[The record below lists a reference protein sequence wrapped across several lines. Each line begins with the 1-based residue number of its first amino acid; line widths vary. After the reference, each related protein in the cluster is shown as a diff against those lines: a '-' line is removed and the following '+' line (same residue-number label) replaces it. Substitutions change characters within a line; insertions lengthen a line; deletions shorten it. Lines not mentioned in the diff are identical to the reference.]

1 MNKMIANFGLWL
13 QTEDKFVVLMTV
25 IGTLVVALAL
35 YALMMW
41 VIPAVV
47 TTAVKRIR
55 RTFVRRIDRFFYL
68 IRKNHGRK
76 TTSRQY
82 GEERVI
88 QTLNGNLNDSH

>member
-1 MNKMIANFGLWL
+1 MSTIANIGLWV
-13 QTEDKFVVLMTV
+13 QTENKFIVMMTI

-68 IRKNHGRK
+68 LRKEHDRK
-76 TTSRQY
+76 TSSRQI

>member
-1 MNKMIANFGLWL
+1 MNTIENFGLWL
-13 QTEDKFVVLMTV
+13 QTENRVIVLMTI
-25 IGTLVVALAL
+25 IGTATVAAAL

-47 TTAVKRIR
+47 TIAVKRMR

-68 IRKNHGRK
+68 LRKEHDRK
-76 TTSRQY
+76 TSSRQI